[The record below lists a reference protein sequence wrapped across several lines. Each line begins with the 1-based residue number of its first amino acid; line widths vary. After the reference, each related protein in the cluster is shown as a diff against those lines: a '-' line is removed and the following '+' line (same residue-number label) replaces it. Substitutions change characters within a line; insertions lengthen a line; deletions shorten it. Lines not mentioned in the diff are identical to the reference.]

1 MDQQPQVM
9 EMAPGKFATLALM
22 TTLISATASAT
33 ASAEASEGYR
43 KRFPAQWLERQGEIR
58 LDTICYNY
66 PGNSYMYR
74 LCRQQ
79 AAQTLQ
85 QRCSRYRALAEVN
98 TGATRAHH
106 QRMADKYCRASEHYQ
121 PLPEG

>member
-1 MDQQPQVM
+1 
-9 EMAPGKFATLALM
+9 MAARELMIATLMTAL
-22 TTLISATASAT
+22 LSISTAATAST
-33 ASAEASEGYR
+33 ASEESYR